1 MRRVTFANV
10 NVYVYNRYRS
20 VYRINGIEL
29 AVWIP
34 VVERVGP
41 HGDPAERRR
50 DGGVVHKELVRHHLE
65 LLVTTHSQVR
75 GSNPCKM
82 LTYSIS
88 SGNHKWRLRTVLI
101 FVKM

>member
-1 MRRVTFANV
+1 MCDFCQNMLTFMFTKDIV
-10 NVYVYNRYRS
+10 LC
-20 VYRINGIEL
+20 IGLTI
-29 AVWIP
+29 WIP

-65 LLVTTHSQVR
+65 LFVTAHSQVR

-82 LTYSIS
+82 LI
-88 SGNHKWRLRTVLI
+88 
-101 FVKM
+101 

>member
-1 MRRVTFANV
+1 MLTFMFT
-10 NVYVYNRYRS
+10 
-20 VYRINGIEL
+20 IDIGL
-29 AVWIP
+29 TVWIP

-65 LLVTTHSQVR
+65 LFVTAHSQVR

-82 LTYSIS
+82 MICLIS
-88 SGNHKWRLRTVLI
+88 SR
-101 FVKM
+101 